1 MYENIGKKIKV
12 VAQIVGWVCLAA
24 GILTWFYFITNNYS
38 YYQNRIYITAD
49 DWIGWVALV
58 VGIMGIVASW
68 PLYGFGELIELAGE
82 IEQNTRKNGVVV
94 PQNQNVQNT
103 VKTTGSQYIVCKQ
116 CGTEQGASRTVCYEC
131 GALLKKTESNNANS
145 KDTIPAWK
153 RVEMEKQNQENQ

>member
-1 MYENIGKKIKV
+1 MYSNIGRKIKV
-12 VAQIVGWVCLAA
+12 LAKVIGWISLIA
-24 GILTWFYFITNNYS
+24 GVIAWLVLITNNSS
-38 YYQNRIYITAD
+38 YRGKVYYITGD
-49 DWIGWVALV
+49 DWIGWMALV

-145 KDTIPAWK
+145 KDTIPTWK